1 VAILVYSHYTAYN
14 TASADNTASLTINH
28 LPFANGRTLYY
39 HHFRVDSLHNNPY
52 AVWESQ
58 GKPTTPSTA
67 QWNALY
73 ASDGRNGLDSLEAST
88 TISYTG
94 ASIVKSFAMPRYAV
108 SLLTYSTYDIGK
120 LGTTSIRTPVQSP
133 VDQAYLTIKGRRLIV
148 NSPHESPVNIFI
160 YSANGR
166 LLKKYRITQQS
177 FDLSKGLVKGL
188 YCIEAETNGAQI
200 VKKMVVQ

>member
-1 VAILVYSHYTAYN
+1 M
-14 TASADNTASLTINH
+14 
-28 LPFANGRTLYY
+28 
-39 HHFRVDSLHNNPY
+39 
-52 AVWESQ
+52 
-58 GKPTTPSTA
+58 GKPGKTGLS
-67 QWNALY
+67 QHGEWNALY

-88 TISYTG
+88 TFSYTG

-120 LGTTSIRTPVQSP
+120 IGMTSVSTPVQSP

-148 NSPHESPVNIFI
+148 NSPHESPVNIFV

-188 YCIEAETNGAQI
+188 YCIEAETIGARI
-200 VKKMVVQ
+200 VKKIVVQ